1 MRLKWAGMKIFG
13 IGGPELTII
22 LAIVLWVISG
32 FIAKGIGEK
41 KGYGAGLSFCAGFF
55 LFILGIIMAVVP
67 DKNGKE
73 KEVTSADALLKYKE
87 LLDAG
92 AISQEEFDVKKKELL
107 ASDK

>member
-1 MRLKWAGMKIFG
+1 MKIFG
-13 IGGPELTII
+13 IGGPEI
-22 LAIVLWVISG
+22 AIVLLIALWVVSG

-55 LFILGIIMAVVP
+55 LFILGIIIMAVLP

>member
-1 MRLKWAGMKIFG
+1 MKIFG
-13 IGGPELTII
+13 IGGPEI
-22 LAIVLWVISG
+22 AIVLLIALWVVSG

-55 LFILGIIMAVVP
+55 LFILGIIIMAVVP

-73 KEVTSADALLKYKE
+73 EEVTSADALLKYKE

>member
-1 MRLKWAGMKIFG
+1 MKIFG
-13 IGGPELTII
+13 IGGPEI
-22 LAIVLWVISG
+22 AIVLLIALWVVSG

-55 LFILGIIMAVVP
+55 LFILGIIIMAVLP
-67 DKNGKE
+67 DKSGKE
-73 KEVTSADALLKYKE
+73 KAVTSADALLKYKE

>member
-1 MRLKWAGMKIFG
+1 MKIFG
-13 IGGPELTII
+13 IGGPEI
-22 LAIVLWVISG
+22 AIVLLIALWVVSG

-55 LFILGIIMAVVP
+55 LFILGIIIMAVLP
-67 DKNGKE
+67 DKSGKE
-73 KEVTSADALLKYKE
+73 KAVTSADALLKYKE

-92 AISQEEFDVKKKELL
+92 AISQEEFDAKKKELL

>member
-1 MRLKWAGMKIFG
+1 MKIFG

-22 LAIVLWVISG
+22 LAIVLSVVAG

-55 LFILGIIMAVVP
+55 LFILGIIIMAVLP

-92 AISQEEFDVKKKELL
+92 AISQEEFDIKKKELL

>member
-1 MRLKWAGMKIFG
+1 M
-13 IGGPELTII
+13 TII

-41 KGYGAGLSFCAGFF
+41 KGYGAGLSFYAGFF
-55 LFILGIIMAVVP
+55 LFILGIIIMAVVP